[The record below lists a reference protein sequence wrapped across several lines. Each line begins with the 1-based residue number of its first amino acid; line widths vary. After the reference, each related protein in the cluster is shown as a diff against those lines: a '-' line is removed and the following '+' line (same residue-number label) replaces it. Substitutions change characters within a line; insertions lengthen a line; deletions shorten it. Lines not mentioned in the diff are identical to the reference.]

1 MSCYSV
7 DQLSADGVFST
18 NLNPALTWQ
27 RSSTR
32 LSDEDII
39 HDETHPS
46 RILAPEMKKN
56 LAKKRRITKKTRGN
70 FWELRL
76 YIAGQTPNSIA
87 AIANL
92 KKICEDQLRGKY
104 RIEVVDLLKKP
115 QLAKGDQI
123 VAIPTLVRRLP
134 PPVKK
139 IVGNLSRTERT
150 LVGLDIQRAS

>member
-1 MSCYSV
+1 
-7 DQLSADGVFST
+7 
-18 NLNPALTWQ
+18 
-27 RSSTR
+27 
-32 LSDEDII
+32 
-39 HDETHPS
+39 
-46 RILAPEMKKN
+46 MKKN
-56 LAKKRRITKKTRGN
+56 PARKRRTTKRARAD

-87 AIANL
+87 AFANL
-92 KKICEDQLRGKY
+92 KKICEDQLQGKY

-139 IVGNLSRTERT
+139 IVGNLSKTERT
-150 LVGLDIQRAS
+150 LVGLDILPAR